1 MAFPILNLLPT
12 FFRSMQFASVM
23 HTRIQDVNNK
33 THFCQN
39 DYNMNSVTQGKI
51 NDEKWDE
58 KWNLCAAVKLTFLLF
73 DILTYYSF
81 LRKSL
86 YLNMVKPT
94 PLTSVHNSYPS
105 SNYFFQNLIQPTL
118 AATGVQRGQEY
129 NKSLLPG
136 TISSFATKDE
146 HGSSEKSKQV
156 QRLAKE
162 VASLLQDE
170 HGLITEV
177 ENGKMVNIFSS

>member
-1 MAFPILNLLPT
+1 
-12 FFRSMQFASVM
+12 
-23 HTRIQDVNNK
+23 
-33 THFCQN
+33 
-39 DYNMNSVTQGKI
+39 
-51 NDEKWDE
+51 
-58 KWNLCAAVKLTFLLF
+58 
-73 DILTYYSF
+73 
-81 LRKSL
+81 
-86 YLNMVKPT
+86 MVKPT

-118 AATGVQRGQEY
+118 AASGVQRGQESR
-129 NKSLLPG
+129 KSFLSG
-136 TISSFATKDE
+136 AISSFDTKDE

-177 ENGKMVNIFSS
+177 EKGKMVNIFSSWYSN

>member
-1 MAFPILNLLPT
+1 
-12 FFRSMQFASVM
+12 
-23 HTRIQDVNNK
+23 
-33 THFCQN
+33 
-39 DYNMNSVTQGKI
+39 
-51 NDEKWDE
+51 
-58 KWNLCAAVKLTFLLF
+58 
-73 DILTYYSF
+73 
-81 LRKSL
+81 
-86 YLNMVKPT
+86 MVKPT

-118 AATGVQRGQEY
+118 AATGVRGQEY
-129 NKSLLPG
+129 SESLLPV

-177 ENGKMVNIFSS
+177 ENGKMVNIFGSYYSK

>member
-1 MAFPILNLLPT
+1 MRRKVKFMCC
-12 FFRSMQFASVM
+12 S
-23 HTRIQDVNNK
+23 
-33 THFCQN
+33 TH
-39 DYNMNSVTQGKI
+39 
-51 NDEKWDE
+51 
-58 KWNLCAAVKLTFLLF
+58 FLLF
-73 DILTYYSF
+73 DIRAYYSF
-81 LRKSL
+81 LRKSF

-118 AATGVQRGQEY
+118 AATGVRGQEY
-129 NKSLLPG
+129 SKSLLPV
-136 TISSFATKDE
+136 TISSFATKDK
-146 HGSSEKSKQV
+146 HSSSEKSKQV

>member
-1 MAFPILNLLPT
+1 MRRKVKFMCC
-12 FFRSMQFASVM
+12 S
-23 HTRIQDVNNK
+23 
-33 THFCQN
+33 
-39 DYNMNSVTQGKI
+39 TQ
-51 NDEKWDE
+51 
-58 KWNLCAAVKLTFLLF
+58 FLLF
-73 DILTYYSF
+73 DILKYYSY
-81 LRKSL
+81 LRKSFRR
-86 YLNMVKPT
+86 NMVKPT

-118 AATGVQRGQEY
+118 AATGVQRGQEST
-129 NKSLLPG
+129 KSFLSG

-146 HGSSEKSKQV
+146 HSSSEKSKQV